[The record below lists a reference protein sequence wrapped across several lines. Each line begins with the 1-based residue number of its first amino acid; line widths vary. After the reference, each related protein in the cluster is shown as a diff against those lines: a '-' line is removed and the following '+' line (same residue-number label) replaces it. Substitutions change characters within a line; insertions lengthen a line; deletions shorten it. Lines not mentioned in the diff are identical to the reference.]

1 MLTSEELGPFTVII
15 PLLGVGLCFAVVY
28 YEKNR
33 REDNPLLAVLAVSWF
48 IAVQLIASTDPFS
61 SSLEW
66 SDNMMDDLPGVMLLV
81 AGVCIPFIGS
91 YNLFQRS
98 QHVRDTLVHNVPMHH
113 MIYICSFRIAGASLL
128 YLYYIGNFKNYALF
142 HGGVCDTTIGLTA
155 IPLAQ
160 YVKKR
165 GVKNCRHL
173 IFAWNIFGLIVGYA
187 LTFLLFMANF
197 LGLFQAEYPLAV
209 MLHNPISTIILF
221 NVPLASIM
229 HILMMANFDTMCDS
243 HIVSNFGEQRIN
255 ESSLLIPQQQ

>member
-113 MIYICSFRIAGASLL
+113 MIYLCSYRIAGACFL

-142 HGGVCDTTIGLTA
+142 HGGVCDMTIGLTA
-155 IPLAQ
+155 ITLAQ

-165 GVKNCRHL
+165 GAKNCRQL
-173 IFAWNIFGLIVGYA
+173 IFAWNFVGLIVDFA
-187 LTFLLFMANF
+187 VTFLLFTANF
-197 LGLFQAEYPLAV
+197 IGLFQAEYPLAV
-209 MLHNPISTIILF
+209 MLHNPISTIIIF
-221 NVPLASIM
+221 NVPLSSIM
-229 HILMMANFDTMCDS
+229 HILMMAKFDAMCE
-243 HIVSNFGEQRIN
+243 HRI
-255 ESSLLIPQQQ
+255 IKDQ